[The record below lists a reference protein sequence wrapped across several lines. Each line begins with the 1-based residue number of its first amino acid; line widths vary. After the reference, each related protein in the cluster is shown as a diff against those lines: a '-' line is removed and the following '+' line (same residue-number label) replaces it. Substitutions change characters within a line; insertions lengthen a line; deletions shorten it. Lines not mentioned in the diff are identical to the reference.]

1 MRLSGV
7 SQSVDR
13 SLRREVTPVWVPAI
27 LYLATFLALNPP
39 VVAQFSTHFLFSG
52 PDGFQNVWNLW
63 WVDRSAGE
71 LTLPWHTTLLHH
83 PIGTTLLGHTLN
95 PFNGLLAIGLL
106 EVVTL
111 VQTYNLIVI
120 FSFVMGGLT
129 AFWLCR
135 AMTGSYVGS
144 LVGGGVFT
152 FSSFHVAHA
161 SSHLQLVALEWI
173 PLFLLLWIRFCETP
187 TPGRGAAAAAALFL
201 VTLCDLY
208 YFAYCVIA
216 GAIFYGWTAWQ
227 RRDPL
232 FLLRRSFWPAALGFL
247 VAAAVT
253 SGALAGALL
262 LQNTS
267 SPFIGTHS
275 PRELA
280 MDLLSPFVWSESSRY
295 RNVVTLWRSLSPYH
309 LEASVYVGLSVIGL
323 VIYTLSRQA
332 ARQGIR
338 YLGFWLSVG
347 GFFFVMGLGPN
358 LHVGG
363 HEISFGLRGTVMG
376 RSDVN
381 LLVLPYAVL
390 WLLFPPW
397 RLAGVPV
404 RMMVMVHLASAVMA
418 AGGIHALLHS
428 TMRWR
433 RALVA
438 AVIGVVMLDLLPTPL
453 GMTRREVPR
462 YVEELKRLPDGA
474 VLDLASAAPQALFY
488 QTVHEKPMLFGY
500 ISRWPRSVYDADQ
513 AIVRDILEGRWDQLA
528 REYRVKY
535 VVKRAHAAEMLV
547 QNLNGAPLPEIDVS
561 RRVYQDGDVSIY
573 QF

>member
-1 MRLSGV
+1 MRGGI
-7 SQSVDR
+7 
-13 SLRREVTPVWVPAI
+13 TTFWVPAA
-27 LYLATFLALNPP
+27 LYLATFLALNPL

-63 WVDRSAGE
+63 WVNRSAAE

-83 PIGTTLLGHTLN
+83 PFGTTLLGHTLN

-106 EVVTL
+106 EVFTL

-120 FSFVMGGLT
+120 FSFVFGGLT

-135 AMTGSYVGS
+135 AMTGSYAGS

-161 SSHLQLVALEWI
+161 SGHLQLVALEWI

-187 TPGRGAAAAAALFL
+187 TAGRGAAAAAALCL

-208 YFAYCVIA
+208 YFSYCVIA

-232 FLLRRSFWPAALGFL
+232 FLVRRSFWPAALGFL
-247 VAAAVT
+247 SIAAVT
-253 SGALAGALL
+253 SGPLAGALL
-262 LQNTS
+262 LQNAS
-267 SPFIGTHS
+267 NPFIGTHS

-323 VIYTLSRQA
+323 AIYTLCSRA
-332 ARQGIR
+332 ARHGIR
-338 YLGFWLSVG
+338 HLGFWLAVG
-347 GFFFVMGLGPN
+347 GFFFVMSLGPN

-363 HEISFGLRGTVMG
+363 HEISLGFRGTVLG
-376 RSDVN
+376 RPDVN

-390 WLLFPPW
+390 WLVFPPW

-404 RMMVMVHLASAVMA
+404 RMMVMVHLASAVIA
-418 AGGIHALLHS
+418 AGGIQALQS
-428 TMRWR
+428 ATSRWR
-433 RALVA
+433 RVLVA
-438 AVIGVVMLDLLPTPL
+438 ATIGLVILDLLPMPL
-453 GMTRREVPR
+453 GMTRPEVPA
-462 YVEELKRLPDGA
+462 YVEALKRLPEGA

-535 VVKRAHAAEMLV
+535 VVKRARAAEMLV
-547 QNLNGAPLPEIDVS
+547 QHLNGAPLPGIDAS
-561 RRVYQDGDVSIY
+561 RRVYQDDDVSIY
-573 QF
+573 AF